1 MERISS
7 GGSSIRRRSLSIS
20 SHISHH
26 TDNDDAECESVSEA
40 GDIGDRVTIR
50 SKRISE
56 SSSSFRLSFDN
67 RSENEAVVS
76 IPEEHRLHP
85 NSVMPLPPAARTST
99 SPGRP
104 FPFPQRIITIF
115 TKQNEFVICFCLSQT
130 MSHPKV
136 WGLVCLSFFLCL
148 IS

>member
-1 MERISS
+1 MEKINS

-85 NSVMPLPPAARTST
+85 NSVRPLPPALTSEDT
-99 SPGRP
+99 KHVSSLPHLIFISSEIFG
-104 FPFPQRIITIF
+104 FSLTIWSVDRSLILMF
-115 TKQNEFVICFCLSQT
+115 TYLDALHVVICFSG
-130 MSHPKV
+130 S
-136 WGLVCLSFFLCL
+136 S
-148 IS
+148 

>member
-1 MERISS
+1 MEKINS

-99 SPGRP
+99 SPLSTDAIVGS
-104 FPFPQRIITIF
+104 QDTKHVSSLQHLIF
-115 TKQNEFVICFCLSQT
+115 MLSEIF
-130 MSHPKV
+130 
-136 WGLVCLSFFLCL
+136 GF
-148 IS
+148 

>member
-1 MERISS
+1 MEKINS

-67 RSENEAVVS
+67 RSENEAVVVS
-76 IPEEHRLHP
+76 NSEEHRLHP

-99 SPGRP
+99 SPLSTDAIVGS
-104 FPFPQRIITIF
+104 QDTKHVSSLQHLIF
-115 TKQNEFVICFCLSQT
+115 MLSEIF
-130 MSHPKV
+130 
-136 WGLVCLSFFLCL
+136 GF
-148 IS
+148 

>member
-1 MERISS
+1 MEKINS

-26 TDNDDAECESVSEA
+26 TDNDDDAECESVSEA

-50 SKRISE
+50 SC
-56 SSSSFRLSFDN
+56 SFRLSFDN

-99 SPGRP
+99 SPLSTDAIVGS
-104 FPFPQRIITIF
+104 QDTKHVSSLQHLIF
-115 TKQNEFVICFCLSQT
+115 MLSEIF
-130 MSHPKV
+130 
-136 WGLVCLSFFLCL
+136 GF
-148 IS
+148 